1 MKNFFDNIKLLIDD
15 LFYETKET
23 VKNKEFYF
31 LRENSKNSGKQ
42 EPRSKPCLT
51 SLIVLT
57 ARQASFSDLTIFRTA
72 MNKT

>member
-1 MKNFFDNIKLLIDD
+1 MKNFFDKLELLIDD

-51 SLIVLT
+51 SHVVLT
-57 ARQASFSDLTIFRTA
+57 ARQASFSGSTIFRTA